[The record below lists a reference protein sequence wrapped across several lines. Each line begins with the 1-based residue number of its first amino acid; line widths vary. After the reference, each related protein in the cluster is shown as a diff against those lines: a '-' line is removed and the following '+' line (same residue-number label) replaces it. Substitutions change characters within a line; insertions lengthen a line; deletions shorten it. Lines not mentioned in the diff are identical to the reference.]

1 MRRVAVAGG
10 RRPGRGLG
18 VAAVVLLLTGAVL
31 VTVGLGVGR
40 GGHQASEVGSGS
52 MDPTYRQG
60 DTIVTEEI
68 GGDDVRRGDVILA
81 SIPERVPDG
90 LSLQRAVAL
99 GGDRV
104 AYRRGDDTLTLNGRP
119 LREPYVR
126 DGEPG
131 DGMTSFDVTVPEG
144 RMFLLGDNRGN
155 SRDSRYFLSEQSGTV
170 AVSAV
175 RARVLDD
182 WTAPVLLVAGGF
194 AGVVLFL
201 VGAGLGVASLVVG
214 RRRAVPAPA
223 PAAWGAVPP
232 PPVR

>member
-1 MRRVAVAGG
+1 MRRAAVAGG

-18 VAAVVLLLTGAVL
+18 VAAVVLLLSGAVL
-31 VTVGLGVGR
+31 VTVGLVVGR

-60 DTIVTEEI
+60 DTTVTEEI
-68 GGDDVRRGDVILA
+68 GGGDIRRGDVVLS

-99 GGDRV
+99 GGDRL

-119 LREPYVR
+119 LDEPYLR
-126 DGEPG
+126 GGEPG

-155 SRDSRYFLSEQSGTV
+155 SRDSRCFPEKSGTV

-182 WTAPVLLVAGGF
+182 WTAPALLVAGGF
-194 AGVVLFL
+194 AGALLLL
-201 VGAGLGVASLVVG
+201 VGAGPGVAAVLAG
-214 RRRAVPAPA
+214 RRRAA
-223 PAAWGAVPP
+223 PAAAWAAMPP

>member
-1 MRRVAVAGG
+1 MRRAAVAGG

-18 VAAVVLLLTGAVL
+18 VTAVVLLLAGAVL
-31 VTVGLGVGR
+31 VTVGLVVGR

-60 DTIVTEEI
+60 DRIVTEEVD
-68 GGDDVRRGDVILA
+68 GDDIRRGDVVLS
-81 SIPERVPDG
+81 SIPERVPEG
-90 LSLQRAVAL
+90 LALQRVVAL

-104 AYRRGDDTLTLNGRP
+104 AHRPGDDALMLNGRP
-119 LREPYVR
+119 LDEPYVR
-126 DGEPG
+126 GGEPG

-170 AVSAV
+170 AVGAV

-182 WTAPVLLVAGGF
+182 WTVPVLLVAGGF

-201 VGAGLGVASLVVG
+201 VGGGLGVASLVVG
-214 RRRAVPAPA
+214 RRKAVPAPDW
-223 PAAWGAVPP
+223 AAMPP